1 MTELLFSFLLNDAL
15 FEVIKKQISIGIK
28 KALESMNLDMTE
40 LN

>member
-1 MTELLFSFLLNDAL
+1 MTELLFSFLSNDAL

-28 KALESMNLDMTE
+28 KVLESMNLNMTE